1 MALHLTD
8 RNVAHDIA
16 ARIRKLIARQDHGDV
31 TAAARR
37 LERPI
42 ADVYLPERV
51 ISSGDEPAVIDFLAT
66 VIRTYEADVCW
77 LITGTTARS
86 SGERTLSIEDRVTIV
101 ELLDELSDRL
111 IDDVR
116 NERQANGNYH
126 WRSDQSQELMTNDQ
140 LPMTHSQ

>member
-16 ARIRKLIARQDHGDV
+16 ERIRILIARRDHGDV

-37 LERPI
+37 LARPI

-51 ISSGDEPAVIDFLAT
+51 LSSGDGPAAIDFLAT
-66 VIRTYEADVCW
+66 VVRTYEADVCW

-86 SGERTLSIEDRVTIV
+86 AGERPLSSEDRVPIV

-111 IDDVR
+111 LDEVR
-116 NERQANGNYH
+116 SERQANGHYH
-126 WRSDQSQELMTNDQ
+126 
-140 LPMTHSQ
+140 

>member
-16 ARIRKLIARQDHGDV
+16 ERIRILIARRDHGDV

-37 LERPI
+37 LARPI

-51 ISSGDEPAVIDFLAT
+51 LSSGDGPAAIDFLAT
-66 VIRTYEADVCW
+66 VVRTYEADVCW

-86 SGERTLSIEDRVTIV
+86 AGERPLSSEDRVTIV

-111 IDDVR
+111 LDEVR
-116 NERQANGNYH
+116 SERQANGNYH
-126 WRSDQSQELMTNDQ
+126 
-140 LPMTHSQ
+140 